1 MKGAIRE
8 PRVLAVAPCV
18 QGVGFVVFNG
28 PWLPVDWGVKW
39 AKSDKN
45 TKGLAKVGELIERY
59 QPDVLVFEDYSG
71 EGSRRAKRIEDF
83 LDALAELAANNKT
96 KTRRYSR
103 AQIREVFVSYGAMTK
118 YEIAKAVAKEYPDF
132 APRLPAERKIWLP
145 EHPNMSIFDAASLAL
160 TYFSSLTG
168 EAVSPAVTPPVVGA
182 AAA

>member
-1 MKGAIRE
+1 MTGGIRE

-28 PWLPVDWGVKW
+28 PWLPIDWGIKW

-45 TKGLAKVGELIERY
+45 TKGLAKVSELIERY
-59 QPDVLVFEDYSG
+59 RPDVLVIEDHGGS
-71 EGSRRAKRIEDF
+71 GSRRAKRIEEF
-83 LDALAELAANNKT
+83 LGALAELGRGKNIET
-96 KTRRYSR
+96 CRYSR
-103 AQIREVFVSYGAMTK
+103 TQIREVFSSYGAVTK
-118 YEIAKAVAKEYPDF
+118 YEIAKAVAREFPDF

-168 EAVSPAVTPPVVGA
+168 EDVSPAATPPVVGA